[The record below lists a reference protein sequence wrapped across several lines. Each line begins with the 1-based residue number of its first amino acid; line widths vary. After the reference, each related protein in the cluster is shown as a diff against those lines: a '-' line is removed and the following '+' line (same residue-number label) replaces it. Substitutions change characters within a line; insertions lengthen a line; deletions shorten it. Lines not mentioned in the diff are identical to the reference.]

1 MTLVPSSWSLRRT
14 LLAMLLPAVLA
25 LGSVELWFTYRTT
38 LDAANAAYD
47 RSLLGAIKAM
57 DANISTESGGVAV
70 ELPYRMLEFFELTA
84 SGDVYFRVATE
95 DGLAEVGNANLPRPA
110 VALNS
115 RVPHFYDA
123 VYFGEKLRIGA
134 YMRELERPLAPSS
147 DPRQRIIIQVAE
159 SLTSRNAFTHKLL
172 LQAIARD
179 VLLLLVAVTV
189 LLAALNMALRPLKRL
204 RDEVGSRSPLD
215 LTPVDGTSVPSDVR
229 PLVEGIN
236 QHMLRNRQITEARRR
251 FIDDASHQLRTPL
264 STLRT
269 QLDYARRE
277 PDFANVQSALD
288 ALSLQ
293 LDDAIRATNQMLALA
308 RADAAELRMQP
319 VDLQLLA
326 DQVARE
332 LVLPAREKQI
342 DFGVEIAN
350 STTEGDIVSGAPLVV
365 MGRAELLREALSN
378 LVHNAIRFAPECG
391 RITLFLRRG
400 ANEAV
405 LSVVDNGP
413 GVPPDQ
419 LSRLGERF
427 FRASNAATGGSG
439 LGLAI
444 ASSVAERHGGYLSV
458 RNADQDGCV
467 ADLHLPLAVDPVLP
481 RPFAHE

>member
-1 MTLVPSSWSLRRT
+1 MILIPPSWSLRRT
-14 LLAMLLPAVLA
+14 LLVMLLPALLA
-25 LGSVELWFTYRTT
+25 LGSVELWFTYRSTV
-38 LDAANAAYD
+38 DAANAAYD

-95 DGLAEVGNANLPRPA
+95 DGLAEVGNADLPRPA
-110 VALNS
+110 IVLSA

-134 YMRELERPLAPSS
+134 YMRELERPLARSD

-159 SLTSRNAFTHKLL
+159 SLISRNAFTRKLL

-179 VLLLLVAVTV
+179 ALLLLVAITALV
-189 LLAALNMALRPLKRL
+189 AALNLALRPLNRL
-204 RDEVGSRSPLD
+204 RDEVRSRSPLD
-215 LTPVDGTSVPSDVR
+215 LTPVDATSVPSDVR

-236 QHMLRNRQITEARRR
+236 QHMLRNRQITEARRQ

-264 STLRT
+264 ATLRT

-277 PDFANVQSALD
+277 PDAANVQSALD

-293 LDDAIRATNQMLALA
+293 LGDAIRATNQMLALA
-308 RADAAELRMQP
+308 RADAAELSMQP
-319 VDLQLLA
+319 VDLRVLV

-332 LVLPAREKQI
+332 LVVPAREKEI
-342 DFGVEIAN
+342 DFGVEVAN
-350 STTEGDIVSGAPLVV
+350 NEDAAGQGMPLVI
-365 MGRAELLREALSN
+365 MGRTELLREALNN
-378 LVHNAIRFAPECG
+378 LVHNAIRFAPERG
-391 RITLFLRRG
+391 SITLFLRRS
-400 ANEAV
+400 AEEAV

-419 LSRLGERF
+419 LPRLGERF
-427 FRASNAATGGSG
+427 FRARNAGIGGSG

-444 ASSVAERHGGYLSV
+444 ASSVAERHGGRLGV
-458 RNADQDGCV
+458 RNAEQGGCIV
-467 ADLHLPLAVDPVLP
+467 DLHLPLA
-481 RPFAHE
+481 E